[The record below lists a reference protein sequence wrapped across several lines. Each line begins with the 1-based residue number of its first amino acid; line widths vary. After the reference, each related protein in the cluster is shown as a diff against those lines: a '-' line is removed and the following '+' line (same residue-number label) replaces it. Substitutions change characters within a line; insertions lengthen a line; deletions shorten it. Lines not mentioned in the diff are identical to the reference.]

1 MNSTN
6 ADSLLVTGVRVLAK
20 LNSLWIRGSWV
31 LCTNVGSKLFVT
43 LGFVILRAYNIE
55 AVKNRE
61 FAVSPSQPFVEQT
74 MQCRLT
80 QKFGFGIFA
89 PKL

>member
-1 MNSTN
+1 MLSETGSPHLQVIAEEVSRVANVLRNNSD
-6 ADSLLVTGVRVLAK
+6 AA
-20 LNSLWIRGSWV
+20 RG
-31 LCTNVGSKLFVT
+31 
-43 LGFVILRAYNIE
+43 YNIE

-89 PKL
+89 PNL